1 MKTLMG
7 IDMGGTMVKASVF
20 DLESRELASYGEKLV
35 TLQPRAGWMERDL
48 KDAEQKIYRC
58 IRQALKQAG
67 VTGADVL
74 GIGVTGQGN
83 GAFLFDAQGEP
94 VVNGVM
100 SSDLRAKEYIRRWHQ
115 NGVFQQV
122 YAYTRQALW
131 AGNTSAL
138 IAWFQDHDPDALER
152 AAYIV
157 TAKDYV
163 RYLLTGEFHTE
174 LSEGSGIS
182 CMDLAERR
190 YSPEVFRLLGIERH
204 LDKLPAP
211 IDSSAVGGHVTAG
224 AAALT
229 GLAEGTPVVGGQF
242 DVCASVVS
250 AGMVEP
256 GQMGIV
262 VGSWG
267 INSFLSRQLV
277 EDPDIFMQLL
287 YAVPDCYNI
296 LEGSATSASN
306 QEWFIDTFMRRDEDV
321 YQRCGQLVESTDYR
335 DTLLFFPY
343 LFGSNVHMD
352 AKAMFV
358 GLSGTHTTAHMLRAV
373 YEGVV
378 FCHLLHIERL
388 LRHTPMPQSIRVAG
402 GATRSA
408 VWMQMFA
415 DVLGAKIEVSQA
427 TELGT
432 MGVALNAAIA
442 VGVFSTMEEG
452 VARWARVKRV
462 YHPDAVRHSYYQKK
476 YRAFKAV
483 LEAMDGVWQTIEA
496 LKADEG

>member
-7 IDMGGTMVKASVF
+7 IDMGGTMVKASLF
-20 DLESRELASYGEKLV
+20 DLEGRELASYGEKLI
-35 TLQPRAGWMERDL
+35 TLQPQAGWMERDL
-48 KDAEQKIYRC
+48 QDAEQKVYRC
-58 IRQALKQAG
+58 IRNVLRQAG
-67 VTGADVL
+67 AEGSDVL

-83 GAFLFDAQGEP
+83 GAYFFDETGAP
-94 VVNGVM
+94 VCNGVM
-100 SSDLRAKEYIRRWHQ
+100 SSDLRAKEYIRLWYQ
-115 NGVFQQV
+115 NGVFERV

-131 AGNTSAL
+131 AGNISAL
-138 IAWFQDHDPDALER
+138 IAWYQDHDPETLEKTK
-152 AAYIV
+152 YIV

-174 LSEGSGIS
+174 MTEGSGVS
-182 CMDLAERR
+182 CMDLTTRQ
-190 YSPEVFRLLGIERH
+190 YSPEVFRILGIEAH
-204 LDKLPAP
+204 LDKIPAP
-211 IDSSAVGGHVTAG
+211 IDSSAIGGRVTPR
-224 AAALT
+224 AAELT
-229 GLAEGTPVVGGQF
+229 GLAAGIPVVGGQF
-242 DVCASVVS
+242 DVGASIVS
-250 AGMVEP
+250 AGVVED

-287 YAVPDCYNI
+287 YAVPECYNI
-296 LEGSATSASN
+296 MEGSATSASN
-306 QEWFIDTFMRRDEDV
+306 QEWFIDTFMQRDGEV
-321 YQRCGQLVESTDYR
+321 YQRCAEMVESTDYR

-343 LFGSNVHMD
+343 LYGSNVNLD

-358 GLSGTHTTAHMLRAV
+358 GLNGAHTAAHMLRAV

-378 FCHLLHIERL
+378 FCHMLHIEKL
-388 LRHTPMPQSIRVAG
+388 LRHTKMPKSIRMAG
-402 GATRSA
+402 GATRSG

-415 DVLGAKIEVSQA
+415 DILGTSVEISKA

-442 VGVFSTMEEG
+442 AGVFANMHEG
-452 VARWARVKRV
+452 VDKWAEVKRT
-462 YHPDAVRHSYYQKK
+462 YHPDPVRYQYYQKK

-483 LEAMDGVWQTIEA
+483 LKAMDGVWEEIEQ
-496 LKADEG
+496 LKVD

>member
-1 MKTLMG
+1 MKALMG

-20 DLESRELASYGEKLV
+20 DLESRELASYGEKLIAI
-35 TLQPRAGWMERDL
+35 QPRDGWMERDL
-48 KDAEQKIYRC
+48 ADAEQKIYRC
-58 IRQALKQAG
+58 IRMALEQANLTGEDILG
-67 VTGADVL
+67 V
-74 GIGVTGQGN
+74 GVTGQGN
-83 GAFLFDAQGEP
+83 GAFFFDEQGNA
-94 VVNGVM
+94 VMNGVM
-100 SSDLRAKEYIRRWHQ
+100 SSDRRAKEYIRRWYRD
-115 NGVFQQV
+115 GVFEKV

-131 AGNTSAL
+131 EGNTSAL
-138 IAWFQDHDPDALER
+138 IAWFQDHAPEVLDRTAC
-152 AAYIV
+152 IV

-174 LSEGSGIS
+174 MSEASGIS
-182 CMDLAERR
+182 CMDLSERR

-204 LDKLPAP
+204 MNKIPAP
-211 IDSSAVGGHVTAG
+211 IGSSAVGGRVTG
-224 AAALT
+224 KAAALT

-250 AGMVEP
+250 AGVVEP

-267 INSFLSRQLV
+267 INSFLSRELV

-287 YAVPDCYNI
+287 YAVPECYNI
-296 LEGSATSASN
+296 MEGSATSASN
-306 QEWFIDTFMRRDEDV
+306 QEWFIDSFMQRDEDV
-321 YQRCGQLVESTDYR
+321 YQRCAKMVESTDWR

-343 LFGSNVHMD
+343 LYGSNVNID

-358 GLSGTHTTAHMLRAV
+358 GLSGTHTAAHMLRAV

-388 LRHTPMPQSIRVAG
+388 LRHTSMPRSVRVAG

-415 DVLGAKIEVSQA
+415 DILGVEIEVSQVA
-427 TELGT
+427 ELGT
-432 MGVALNAAIA
+432 MGVALNAGIA
-442 VGVFSTMEEG
+442 AGVFENMQEG
-452 VARWARVKRV
+452 VAKWAKVKRV
-462 YHPDAVRHSYYQKK
+462 YYPDAAKHTYYQKK
-476 YRAFKAV
+476 YHAFKSV
-483 LEAMDGVWQTIEA
+483 LTAMDGVWHEIEM
-496 LKADEG
+496 LKDE